1 MRSALALLAAASI
14 AAFAAC
20 SPAPAD
26 TGPPAAAA
34 VARIT
39 TGGGPV
45 TLHVAIA
52 DTDAA
57 RERGLQ
63 GVTDL
68 SADGGMAFLFDEPT
82 RAAFW
87 MKDTPTPL
95 SIAFWGTNGQI
106 VAMRDMP
113 PCTADPCPTYRSA
126 APFVG
131 ALEARQG
138 FFAGHGVKVGDRIAI
153 VR

>member
-1 MRSALALLAAASI
+1 MRSALALLAAVSI
-14 AAFAAC
+14 ASFAAC
-20 SPAPAD
+20 SSEPAG
-26 TGPPAAAA
+26 GPPAAGAA

-39 TGGGPV
+39 TSGGPV
-45 TLHVAIA
+45 KLRVAIA
-52 DTDAA
+52 DTEAA

-68 SADGGMAFLFDEPT
+68 AADGGMAFLFDSPT
-82 RAAFW
+82 RTGFW

-95 SIAFWGTNGQI
+95 SIAFWGPDGRI
-106 VAMRDMP
+106 VAMRNMA
-113 PCTADPCPTYRSA
+113 PCPADPCPTYRSA

-131 ALEARQG
+131 ALEANRG
-138 FFAGHGVKVGDRIAI
+138 FFAGHGVRVGDRVAI

>member
-1 MRSALALLAAASI
+1 MRSALSLLAAVSI
-14 AAFAAC
+14 AAFTGC
-20 SPAPAD
+20 SSSPAATSPS
-26 TGPPAAAA
+26 AAAA

-39 TGGGPV
+39 TSGGPV

-63 GVTDL
+63 GVTAL
-68 SADGGMAFLFDEPT
+68 SADGGMAFLFDAPT

-95 SIAFWGTNGQI
+95 SIAFWGADGRI

-113 PCTADPCPTYRSA
+113 PCAADPCPTYRSA

-131 ALEARQG
+131 ALEAHRG
-138 FFAGHGVKVGDRIAI
+138 FFAGHGVQVGDRVAI

>member
-1 MRSALALLAAASI
+1 MRTALAVVVVALAAALAS
-14 AAFAAC
+14 C
-20 SPAPAD
+20 SSNDA
-26 TGPPAAAA
+26 GRPPPE
-34 VARIT
+34 ARIST
-39 TGGGPV
+39 ASGPV
-45 TLHVAIA
+45 TLHVRVA

-68 SADGGMAFLFDEPT
+68 AADGGMAFLFDGPT
-82 RAAFW
+82 RTAFW

-95 SIAFWGTNGQI
+95 SIAFWGSNGRI
-106 VAMRDMP
+106 VSLMDMP
-113 PCTADPCPTYRSA
+113 PCSADPCATYRPD

-131 ALEARQG
+131 ALEANEG
-138 FFAGHGVKVGDRIAI
+138 FFAGHGVEVGDRVAV